1 MIGRTLTRYFGMR
14 FVSAFFMIFIGIFA
28 LVALVE
34 FIESMRRAAGE
45 VTAPAWLIAQM
56 ALFRV
61 PQITERIM
69 AFAVLVGAMACY
81 LNLSRRLEL
90 VVARAGGMSAW
101 QFIGPA
107 VIAAFCIGILATTIY
122 NPLAATLQER
132 SKTIEF
138 GIHGGGGQRSGLQ
151 QTGSGYWV
159 RQRGGN
165 GHSVMYAATS
175 SDQGVRLGG
184 VTVFTYDA
192 DGRYSERIE
201 AKSAGLES
209 GFWRLADVRIYA
221 PDVPPRDTDEY
232 HLPTQLGAEQV
243 RQSFATPETVPFWD
257 LPSYIKVAENAG
269 RAAAGYKLQYQLL
282 LARPFVLA
290 SMVLLAAAVSLRLF
304 RFGGV
309 QNMVLSGIG
318 AGFLLYVLS
327 KITEDL
333 SKAELMNPVA
343 AAWLPAVVGGLTGL
357 VALLHLEDG

>member
-1 MIGRTLTRYFGMR
+1 MIGGTLTRYFGTR
-14 FVSAFFMIFIGIFA
+14 FVSAFLMIFVGVFVLI
-28 LVALVE
+28 ALVE

-45 VTAPAWLIAQM
+45 VIVSPWLIAEM

-69 AFAVLVGAMACY
+69 AFAVLVGAMSCY
-81 LNLSRRLEL
+81 LSLSRRLEL

-101 QFIGPA
+101 QFVGPA
-107 VIAAFCIGILATTIY
+107 VIAAFGIGVLATTVY

-138 GIHGGGGQRSGLQ
+138 GIHGGGGPRSGLQ
-151 QTGSGYWV
+151 QTGSGYWL
-159 RQRGGN
+159 RQRSAD
-165 GHSVMYAATS
+165 GHSIMHAVTS

-184 VTVFTYDA
+184 VTIFTYDA
-192 DGRYSERIE
+192 AGRYRERID
-201 AKSAGLES
+201 AKSAVLET
-209 GFWRLADVRIYA
+209 GFWRLGDARIYA
-221 PDVPPRDTDEY
+221 EDTPPQDVAEY
-232 HLPTQLGAEQV
+232 RLPTQLGPEQV
-243 RQSFATPETVPFWD
+243 RQSFATPETVSFWE
-257 LPSYIKVAENAG
+257 LPAYIKVAENVG

-290 SMVLLAAAVSLRLF
+290 SMVILAAAVSLRLF

-309 QNMVLSGIG
+309 QKMVLSGIA

-343 AAWLPAVVGGLTGL
+343 AAWLPAFIGSLTGL
-357 VALLHLEDG
+357 VVLLHLEDG

>member
-1 MIGRTLTRYFGMR
+1 MIGGTLTRYFGMR
-14 FVSAFFMIFIGIFA
+14 FVSAFFIIFTGIFA

-45 VTAPAWLIAQM
+45 VTASAWLIAEM

-69 AFAVLVGAMACY
+69 AFAVLIGAMSCY

-101 QFIGPA
+101 QFVGPA
-107 VIAAFCIGILATTIY
+107 VIAAFSIGVLATALY
-122 NPLAATLQER
+122 NPLAAALQER

-138 GIHGGGGQRSGLQ
+138 SIHGGGGPRSGLQ

-159 RQRGGN
+159 RQRGAD
-165 GHSVMYAATS
+165 GHSIMYAVSS

-192 DGRYSERIE
+192 NGRYRERIE
-201 AKSAGLES
+201 AKSAGLET
-209 GFWRLADVRIYA
+209 GYWRLGDGRLYA
-221 PDVPPRDTDEY
+221 PDTPPRDFDEY
-232 HLPTQLGAEQV
+232 RLPTQLGPEQV

-257 LPSYIKVAENAG
+257 LPAYIKVAENAG

-290 SMVLLAAAVSLRLF
+290 AMVLLAAAVSLRLF

-309 QNMVLSGIG
+309 QKMVLSGIG

-343 AAWLPAVVGGLTGL
+343 AAWLPALIGSLTGL
-357 VALLHLEDG
+357 FVLLYLEDG